1 MSKLYIDILDK
12 NRQSLFKNLSKLVDD
27 KWLLGGGTALALQI
41 GHRKSYDFDI
51 FLPTDVP
58 QELLTKINQQL
69 HKYKVRPVVD
79 IPNELS
85 ILLDEKV
92 KITFLKFPFPPLH
105 KSPVAQSMKLFSLSD
120 LASNKAYVI
129 GRRGEWKDYVDLY
142 FLLKKSNLHLNTVVK
157 ETEQRFGSNFSKKL
171 FWEQLIYWNDLKDFK
186 IEYIGKPVTKESI
199 QQYFKKITLEKFS
212 N

>member
-1 MSKLYIDILDK
+1 ML
-12 NRQSLFKNLSKLVDD
+12 R
-27 KWLLGGGTALALQI
+27 GGTALALQI

-51 FLPTDVP
+51 FLPTDIP
-58 QELLTKINQQL
+58 QELLTKVNQQL

-105 KSPVAQSMKLFSLSD
+105 KSPIAQPMKLFSLSD

-142 FLLKKSNLHLNTVVK
+142 FLLKKSNLRLDTVVK
-157 ETEQRFGSNFSKKL
+157 ETKQRFGSNFNKKL
-171 FWEQLIYWNDLKDFK
+171 FWEQLIYWDDLKDFK
-186 IEYIGKPVTKESI
+186 IEYVGKPVTKETI
-199 QQYFKKITLEKFS
+199 QQYFKKITLKKFS